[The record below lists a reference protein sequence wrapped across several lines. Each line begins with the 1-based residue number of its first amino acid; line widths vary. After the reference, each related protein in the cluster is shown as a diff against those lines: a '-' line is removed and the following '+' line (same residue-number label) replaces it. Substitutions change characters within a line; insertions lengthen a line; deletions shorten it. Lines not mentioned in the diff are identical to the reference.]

1 MLNELISTAKSVQH
15 EKQSQSTTELKK
27 DRDVDNVAQPAAKR
41 GRWDDGSDSDEDKKK
56 KKKEK
61 KMKKQRLFI
70 NYYWVLE
77 TKAPSI
83 EEMPEVT
90 VSLPGDGGVVDDY
103 YATHPLLELPPDSPE
118 VKEEIVSVPQ
128 ESILPCRSVNNYEK
142 IARLNE
148 GSYGVVYKAKNIQ
161 TGEIVALKRVYIHC
175 FH

>member
-70 NYYWVLE
+70 NYY
-77 TKAPSI
+77 
-83 EEMPEVT
+83 
-90 VSLPGDGGVVDDY
+90 
-103 YATHPLLELPPDSPE
+103 
-118 VKEEIVSVPQ
+118 
-128 ESILPCRSVNNYEK
+128 
-142 IARLNE
+142 
-148 GSYGVVYKAKNIQ
+148 
-161 TGEIVALKRVYIHC
+161 
-175 FH
+175 